1 MYTQTSSHD
10 DHHTPTGWKRWAYST
25 NHKDI
30 GTMYLIF
37 AIVAGVIGT
46 AFSVLM
52 RMELMHPGD
61 GILGGNYHLYNVLV
75 TGHGLIMIFFMVMPA
90 MIGGFGNWF
99 VPIMIGAPDM
109 AFPRMNN
116 ISFWLLPVSLT
127 LLILSI
133 FVDGPPGQTGVG
145 GGWTIYPP
153 LSSKAGQPGPAM
165 DLAILSLHLA
175 GASSILGAVNF
186 ITTILNMRTPGMTLH
201 KMPLFAWSIL
211 VTAFLL
217 LLSLPV
223 LAGAITMLLT
233 DRNFGTAFFEAQT
246 GGDPVL
252 FQHLFWFFGH
262 PEVYILIL
270 PGFGMISHIVS
281 TFSRKPVFGY
291 LGMAYAMVAIG
302 IVGFVVWA
310 HHMYTVGLSTDTK
323 AYFLA
328 ATMIIAVPTGIKIF
342 SWIATMWGGS
352 ISFKTPMMW
361 ALGFIFMFTVGGV
374 TGVVLANAGVDTAM
388 HDTYYVVA
396 HFHYVLSLGAVFAI
410 FAGFYYWFSKMS
422 GYEYSEWM
430 GQLHFWLTFIGVN
443 LIFFPQHFL
452 GLAGMPR
459 RYADYPDAFAG
470 WNYISSIGSYVAVVG
485 LVVFFANLIYAFAKK
500 KAALQNP
507 WGEGA
512 TTLEWTVPSPP
523 NFHTFEELPKF
534 VDDQETEKSH
544 S

>member
-1 MYTQTSSHD
+1 MSSEAAHIH

-37 AIVAGVIGT
+37 AIIAGVIGT

-61 GILGGNYHLYNVLV
+61 DVLGGNYHLYNVLV

-116 ISFWLLPVSLT
+116 ISFWLLPVAFI
-127 LLILSI
+127 LLLSSI
-133 FVDGPPGQTGVG
+133 FVDGPPGAQGVG

-153 LSSKAGQPGPAM
+153 LSSTAGQPGPAM
-165 DLAILSLHLA
+165 DLAILSLHVA

-233 DRNFGTAFFEAQT
+233 DRNFGTAFFDAQT
-246 GGDPVL
+246 GGDPTL

-281 TFSRKPVFGY
+281 TFSKKPVFGY
-291 LGMAYAMVAIG
+291 
-302 IVGFVVWA
+302 
-310 HHMYTVGLSTDTK
+310 
-323 AYFLA
+323 
-328 ATMIIAVPTGIKIF
+328 
-342 SWIATMWGGS
+342 
-352 ISFKTPMMW
+352 
-361 ALGFIFMFTVGGV
+361 
-374 TGVVLANAGVDTAM
+374 
-388 HDTYYVVA
+388 
-396 HFHYVLSLGAVFAI
+396 
-410 FAGFYYWFSKMS
+410 
-422 GYEYSEWM
+422 
-430 GQLHFWLTFIGVN
+430 
-443 LIFFPQHFL
+443 
-452 GLAGMPR
+452 
-459 RYADYPDAFAG
+459 
-470 WNYISSIGSYVAVVG
+470 
-485 LVVFFANLIYAFAKK
+485 
-500 KAALQNP
+500 
-507 WGEGA
+507 
-512 TTLEWTVPSPP
+512 
-523 NFHTFEELPKF
+523 
-534 VDDQETEKSH
+534 
-544 S
+544 